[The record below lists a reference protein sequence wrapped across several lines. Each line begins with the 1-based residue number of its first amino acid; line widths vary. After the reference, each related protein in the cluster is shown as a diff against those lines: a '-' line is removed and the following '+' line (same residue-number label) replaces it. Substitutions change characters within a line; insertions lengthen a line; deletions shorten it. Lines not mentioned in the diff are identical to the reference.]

1 MLTAQLVKE
10 LEAVTQDIQNIRKR
24 VVDDDR
30 LTYPRILEMLDIVQR
45 IVEIQREIIRT
56 GLTR

>member
-1 MLTAQLVKE
+1 LLTAQLVKE